1 MEKVKTPEPVRL
13 EGFGLLAGDN
23 EAENAGN
30 KRGHSS
36 AGTPGIKRGQSC

>member
-1 MEKVKTPEPVRL
+1 VLTAFLDTRL
-13 EGFGLLAGDN
+13 D
-23 EAENAGN
+23 ENTGI